1 MIFSYIF
8 ILENICCIIFDY
20 ISHCKGKVNQ
30 IQCYVLFA
38 HVSKVAM
45 LQKYKLIYHDKKKG
59 IVSKENL
66 KEKEKE

>member
-1 MIFSYIF
+1 M
-8 ILENICCIIFDY
+8 FDY
-20 ISHCKGKVNQ
+20 ISHCKSKVNQ